1 MPRSIVRRVS
11 VVFLLLCAVLSPLS
25 VTPAFAQSG
34 TLTCDDFTNQDAAQ
48 IVLDFDDEFADAL
61 DEDGDGEACPDL
73 PAASGSSSGS
83 SGDVELVIGGDIDDL
98 EEGLGAP
105 EDDADEDD
113 FSVGTEYAGFGDFET
128 VNIFW
133 LNDTAAHIS
142 VELADQIALDDAFD
156 LAVEMF
162 PSDVV
167 AEEDGETL
175 DDGSVL
181 HLGESDE
188 VADLFTDADYE
199 EFEVGGSAGDVRI
212 ILVPGQEG
220 ITQIDVAIGVGDEF
234 AGAGNGGNNGG
245 STDGTDD
252 PVDADTEEYLTTV
265 RDAQTTMAEDI
276 IAFTELIS
284 NAASWTDADIDDLVD
299 ILTRWSALE
308 ADAATLDVP
317 DGMEDIQA
325 TYEDAAA
332 ALADVSLNLTAFLT
346 ENDEA
351 ALDQAFASLG
361 EASALIT
368 ELDTL
373 LTDAGA

>member
-1 MPRSIVRRVS
+1 MPRSVVRRIAA
-11 VVFLLLCAVLSPLS
+11 VFLMLCAVLSPLS
-25 VTPAFAQSG
+25 VTSAFAQSD

-83 SGDVELVIGGDIDDL
+83 NGDVELVIGGDIDEI

-113 FSVGTEYAGFGDFET
+113 FSIGTEYAGFGDFET

-167 AEEDGETL
+167 AEEDSETL

-234 AGAGNGGNNGG
+234 EGAGNSG
-245 STDGTDD
+245 SNSGSTDD
-252 PVDADTEEYLTTV
+252 PVDADAEEYLAAV
-265 RDAQTTMAEDI
+265 RDAQTQMEEDI
-276 IAFTELIS
+276 LAFTDLIA
-284 NAASWTDADIDDLVD
+284 NAATWTDADIDDLVD

-308 ADAATLDVP
+308 ADAAALDVP
-317 DGMEDIQA
+317 DGMEDIHA

-332 ALADVSLNLTAFLT
+332 ALADVALNLTAFLT

-361 EASALIT
+361 EASALIS
-368 ELDTL
+368 ELDVL

>member
-1 MPRSIVRRVS
+1 MPRSFVRRVS
-11 VVFLLLCAVLSPLS
+11 VVILLLCAVLSPLS

-34 TLTCDDFTNQDAAQ
+34 SLTCDDFTNQDAAQ

-73 PAASGSSSGS
+73 PAAGSSSGS
-83 SGDVELVIGGDIDDL
+83 SANVDLVIGGDMDDL
-98 EEGLGAP
+98 EEALGEP
-105 EDDADEDD
+105 EDDADAAE
-113 FSVGTEYAGFGDFET
+113 FAIGTEYAGFGDFET

-162 PSDVV
+162 PGDVV
-167 AEEDGETL
+167 ADEEGESL

-181 HLGESDE
+181 HLGESEE

-199 EFEVGGSAGDVRI
+199 EFEVGGVAGDVRI

-220 ITQIDVAIGVGDEF
+220 ITRIDVAIGIGDEF
-234 AGAGNGGNNGG
+234 EGAGNGGGNGG
-245 STDGTDD
+245 STDD
-252 PVDADTEEYLTTV
+252 PTDADTEEYLAAV
-265 RDAQTTMAEDI
+265 RDAQTQMAEDM
-276 IAFTELIS
+276 IAFTELLT
-284 NAASWTDADIDDLVD
+284 NAATWTDADIDDLVD
-299 ILTRWSALE
+299 ILARWAALE
-308 ADAATLDVP
+308 SESAALVAP

-325 TYEDAAA
+325 TYEDTAT
-332 ALADVSLNLTAFLT
+332 ALADVALNLTAFLT
-346 ENDEA
+346 EDDDA